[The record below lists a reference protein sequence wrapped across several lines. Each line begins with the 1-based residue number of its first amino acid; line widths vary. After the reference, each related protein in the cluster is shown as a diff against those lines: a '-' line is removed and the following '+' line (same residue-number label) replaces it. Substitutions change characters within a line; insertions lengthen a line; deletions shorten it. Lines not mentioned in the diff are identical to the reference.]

1 MNKRLRVLLIPDR
14 MQWVLGTIAK
24 NIVKYH
30 PQFDFTV
37 LSQGVIEKYPS
48 KFNGISA
55 SYDLIHY
62 LSPHAYLSVSRIVG
76 NEACVVTTIH
86 HVVDWS
92 KIEINTQSDAIMVV
106 SNEWKKYL
114 ISKGV
119 LESKITVVS
128 SGVDT
133 DLFKPVEERERIRIR
148 NKLNIAPHL
157 FLIGFFAKS
166 TSNDSNRKGVDIFL
180 SAIGSLKGVYNSIAV
195 LIVGPGW
202 DSLIK
207 EFRNFRVQTAYVRF
221 APERDMPKLFGS
233 LDCYWITSRIEGG
246 PITLLEA
253 MSCGIPVI
261 TTSVG
266 IAKDIVNHGENAFVV
281 PQNDSDGFVK
291 TSLEL
296 IFSRALR
303 GRIGAEARNTIL
315 NGYQWCQSLRTIPLL
330 YNSALRES
338 KGHKDRS
345 NKLTERADE
354 YEKINSNL
362 KIEEELVW
370 ADEIAKMGAKG
381 AAFKI
386 ILFLCFSHPIYAN
399 AWKALIKILLKR

>member
-48 KFNGISA
+48 QFNGISA
-55 SYDLIHY
+55 GYDLIHY

-76 NEACVVTTIH
+76 NEACVVTSIH

-119 LESKITVVS
+119 VESKITIVS

-133 DLFKPVEERERIRIR
+133 DLFKPVEGRERIRIR

-166 TSNDSNRKGVDIFL
+166 TSNDSDRKGVDIFL
-180 SAIGSLKGVYNSIAV
+180 SAIVSLKGVYNNIAV

-202 DSLIK
+202 DSLMK
-207 EFRNFRVQTAYVRF
+207 EFRNFRIQTAYIQF

-266 IAKDIVNHGENAFVV
+266 IVKDIVRHGENAFVV
-281 PQNDSDGFVK
+281 PHNDPDAFVRR
-291 TSLEL
+291 SLDL
-296 IFSRALR
+296 VFSRSLR
-303 GRIGAEARNTIL
+303 SQIGLEARTTIL
-315 NGYQWCQSLRTIPLL
+315 NGYQWHQSLRQIPSLYYTALKGFQKREGKSNLL
-330 YNSALRES
+330 P
-338 KGHKDRS
+338 
-345 NKLTERADE
+345 ERPDK
-354 YEKINSNL
+354 YGSMIRNL

-381 AAFKI
+381 SALKI
-386 ILFLCFSHPIYAN
+386 ILFLCFSHPIYVN
-399 AWKALIKILLKR
+399 VWKALIKILLKR